1 MWRALFVVV
10 LVGCGRT
17 DLIEDADGGV
27 DGGRVDAGVDAGV
40 REAPFF
46 VAKEDGGCA
55 QAGVETDLKPVGS
68 GERLVLMKT
77 KALDECSGA
86 GGEYLIGT
94 EVNAS
99 RDAFLGAHGCY
110 FLGAELRMNFGQ
122 VYWGVTRLSQT
133 AALFRTPEN
142 WCITSIAGTEPVVSD
157 SKAKAWA
164 VYRSEA
170 AARAALQALSQP

>member
-1 MWRALFVVV
+1 MWRALFALV

-17 DLIEDADGGV
+17 DLLEDADGGV
-27 DGGRVDAGVDAGV
+27 DAGVYAGV

-46 VAKEDGGCA
+46 VAVEDGGCA
-55 QAGVETDLKPVGS
+55 SAGVESQLKPLGS

-86 GGEYLIGT
+86 GGEYLVGT

-99 RDAFLGAHGCY
+99 RDAFLGAHACS
-110 FLGAELRMNFGQ
+110 FLSAELRMNFGQ
-122 VYWGVTRLSQT
+122 VFWGVTRLSQT
-133 AALFRTPEN
+133 ATLFRTPES

-157 SKAKAWA
+157 SKVKAWA
-164 VYRSEA
+164 VYRSES